1 MKRSLLLVLLML
13 ASGSTAA
20 AVSVHIGGKPTE
32 LLTAQS
38 PGMKVEVRLGIRA
51 TTADDPRYVVCEGA
65 RPCKGVQSLQIRV
78 NGAALVVPRS
88 AYFDL
93 ADLSSATI
101 DLSPKG
107 GSLMLQGGDASES
120 YNVRIRFS
128 KNRVLSREIFV
139 GTSQD
144 DLLEETTYHEASIG

>member
-1 MKRSLLLVLLML
+1 MKRSLLLFLLML
-13 ASGSTAA
+13 VSGSTAA
-20 AVSVHIGGKPTE
+20 SVSVHIGGKPTE
-32 LLTAQS
+32 LVTAQS
-38 PGMKVEVRLGIRA
+38 AGMKVEVQLGIRA
-51 TTADDPRYVVCEGA
+51 TTADDPRHAVCEGA

-78 NGAALVVPRS
+78 NGAALPVPRS

-93 ADLSSATI
+93 VDLSSAKI
-101 DLSPKG
+101 DLGPKG

-144 DLLEETTYHEASIG
+144 DLLEETTYHEVSIG